1 MRIKVLSGGRK
12 SIELPLS
19 DAELNFQMKRIG
31 IEETVPVCR
40 LVEASEKDNPLCKF
54 EGQSVNMDEVNFF
67 AKRMDCLTE
76 YERKVLYS
84 YVTDYGVGTMQDLI
98 NLTFSM
104 KGLSL
109 ITDFSD
115 AEQVGKRLYLDE
127 FIAMPEEEKQQTNF
141 IKFAEKTFKE
151 SRVEVLPYG
160 VFVEHGFEMQEVYN
174 GKTFPEYFASD
185 EIVAAIEVQNQAGD
199 TEYLYLPTDICSMNK
214 VKERLQVMDFWEMK
228 VTDIHN
234 IRLPDILV
242 PMPENIDCV
251 EALTLFNETCQAVRH
266 FDEVQMKQLA
276 MVVEFTG
283 FSSHTEVTS
292 LAKLLGEFE
301 VNPFVHND
309 EEYGKYMVEESGLF
323 DVDELLLP
331 LNSRDEFVTL
341 RKFLS
346 MEEFK
351 SEHLAEELEIAT
363 HFLKDPEAA
372 EIRDILME
380 RASVGDVK
388 RAAAFYKIIRY
399 SYGSGCTS
407 YGCQPFDI
415 RKTFTILWE
424 ANRRLKD
431 TVIENKD
438 FEALIRQYDRPN
450 AFFYCDPPYYE
461 TEGHYEVV
469 FRKEDHVRL
478 RDTLAGIEGKFMV
491 SYNDCEYIRELYQDF
506 QIEAVTRINNLAQR
520 YDNGSEFPEVLIAN
534 YDMEER
540 RKSLPTQ
547 MNLFELCGEQESVV
561 WKCSKRKEDE
571 DVSVS
576 GDQGKS
582 E

>member
-54 EGQSVNMDEVNFF
+54 EGQTVNMDEVNFF

-301 VNPFVHND
+301 VNPFIHND

-331 LNSRDEFVTL
+331 HINYASFAADKRQGTLVTSGYVEDGFVGATRELSEYQQYNGEFADPLEIDESCYETFRLYSPLTAG
-341 RKFLS
+341 FY
-346 MEEFK
+346 EEGFEQGK
-351 SEHLAEELEIAT
+351 LYRSDLTPYAEEIAEAIEKEYCVGEEPRGLMHYFDRSPAVAAKVMSAHPKVEIVDA
-363 HFLKDPEAA
+363 FLTIQVEDTT
-372 EIRDILME
+372 IMD
-380 RASVGDVK
+380 
-388 RAAAFYKIIRY
+388 FIRY
-399 SYGSGCTS
+399 ACAYFFMD
-407 YGCQPFDI
+407 QQ
-415 RKTFTILWE
+415 
-424 ANRRLKD
+424 
-431 TVIENKD
+431 
-438 FEALIRQYDRPN
+438 QY
-450 AFFYCDPPYYE
+450 E
-461 TEGHYEVV
+461 W
-469 FRKEDHVRL
+469 
-478 RDTLAGIEGKFMV
+478 
-491 SYNDCEYIRELYQDF
+491 
-506 QIEAVTRINNLAQR
+506 R
-520 YDNGSEFPEVLIAN
+520 YTP
-534 YDMEER
+534 
-540 RKSLPTQ
+540 
-547 MNLFELCGEQESVV
+547 
-561 WKCSKRKEDE
+561 DE
-571 DVSVS
+571 
-576 GDQGKS
+576 
-582 E
+582 